1 MNETKTERELQVQYK
16 EREIAGKLACMKRL
30 QSMEQQTLRDKIQKL
45 KDNLEIEGKVSKKI
59 QSFIGAKK
67 SQIITKYEA
76 LDQKREN
83 CNKKIAEDKEDIELK
98 KEEANEEMNEMQKKV
113 EEQNEERRKQEILDE
128 ENAAEERRH
137 LQEKIDMDIAA
148 KYIQKKWNWY

>member
-1 MNETKTERELQVQYK
+1 
-16 EREIAGKLACMKRL
+16 
-30 QSMEQQTLRDKIQKL
+30 MEQQTLRDKIQKL

-128 ENAAEERRH
+128 ENAAEERKH

-148 KYIQKKWNWY
+148 KYIQKKWNWYQTEGKLLAKKRKKGGKGKKGKKKK

>member
-1 MNETKTERELQVQYK
+1 
-16 EREIAGKLACMKRL
+16 
-30 QSMEQQTLRDKIQKL
+30 MEQQTLRDKIQKL